1 MQPTFQLELTRRELF
16 RTGGMGL
23 GATALM
29 SLLGRD
35 ANAEEPT
42 FLNPLRAKQSDY
54 QARAKSVIYIH
65 MIGAPSQL
73 DLYVDKPK
81 LREMTGELCPEEL
94 FNSQQF
100 AFIRSC
106 RKSLQWRMTL
116 L

>member
-35 ANAEEPT
+35 AKAEEPT

-81 LREMTGELCPEEL
+81 LREMTGELCPE
-94 FNSQQF
+94 
-100 AFIRSC
+100 
-106 RKSLQWRMTL
+106 
-116 L
+116 